1 MSTIEVWWIGI
12 ALAMDCFAVSVSSG
26 ISARKIIPGLM
37 LTAILAFGLFQG
49 AMLLGGYGS
58 VFYFSNYLTIVGRWI
73 SVALLGF
80 LGGKMVWDDIHPN
93 KNEEKPNILTYK
105 NIPILA
111 IATSIDAMAV
121 GVSFTFLQD
130 VDWNFMM
137 YVFAVVAF
145 SSSLLSALGMGIGV
159 VVGKKLHF
167 PTSFI
172 GGVILISIAIKIV
185 IEYFTEI

>member
-12 ALAMDCFAVSVSSG
+12 ALAMDCFAISISTG
-26 ISARKIIPGLM
+26 ISTRKVLPGLM

-49 AMLLGGYGS
+49 GMLLGGYGS
-58 VFYFSNYLTIVGRWI
+58 VFYFSTYLTIVGRWI

-80 LGGKMVWDDIHPN
+80 LGGKMVWDDIHS
-93 KNEEKPNILTYK
+93 KDDEEKPNILTYR

-121 GVSFTFLQD
+121 GVSFTFLQNI
-130 VDWNFMM
+130 DWYFMM

-145 SSSLLSALGMGIGV
+145 CSSLLSTMGMGIGII
-159 VVGKKLHF
+159 VGKKLHF

-185 IEYFTEI
+185 IEYFTKL

>member
-1 MSTIEVWWIGI
+1 
-12 ALAMDCFAVSVSSG
+12 
-26 ISARKIIPGLM
+26 
-37 LTAILAFGLFQG
+37 
-49 AMLLGGYGS
+49 
-58 VFYFSNYLTIVGRWI
+58 
-73 SVALLGF
+73 
-80 LGGKMVWDDIHPN
+80 
-93 KNEEKPNILTYK
+93 
-105 NIPILA
+105 
-111 IATSIDAMAV
+111 MAV

-145 SSSLLSALGMGIGV
+145 SSSLLSALGMGIGI
-159 VVGKKLHF
+159 VVGKKLQF